1 MKGEMKILML
11 EDSPVDAEI
20 IQRLL
25 KKEFPHTRFSVV
37 KDKEEFDR
45 SLNQSL
51 PDIIL
56 SDNSLPQFSALEAL
70 RVIRERK
77 LTVPFIMVTGTMS
90 DEFAANIIKSG
101 ADDYILKDR
110 LIRLPAAIHAALQK
124 RRAEQEKN
132 VALQERME
140 SEARYR
146 IFLQRITDAFIS
158 LDRNWCYTYLNKQAG
173 DLIRREPAEM
183 IGKNVWDEF
192 PEAVGSAT
200 YQAFHQA
207 MKEQRYISN
216 VDYYAPLNL
225 WQENHIYPSADG
237 ISVFI
242 QDITEKKKLELA
254 LIDQQRN
261 EQLRMT
267 AVTLAAQEKERNAI
281 GRELHD
287 NVNQILVGTS
297 MMLSLLEKD
306 NANYSDIVRMCME
319 NIRNAIEENRT
330 IAHELVAPDLQKEN
344 LLTQVNKLCSGML
357 QMGGIT
363 VEIDHSEYR
372 DELLSQEQKLALY
385 RIIQEQCTNI
395 TRYAKADAVRFFFST
410 ADNQTLSMT
419 ISDNGV
425 GMQEGAQ
432 PAGIG
437 LQNINSRISVL
448 GGTVAIKT
456 APGKGFTLHIRFPL
470 VHTTG

>member
-1 MKGEMKILML
+1 MDGDLKILML
-11 EDSPVDAEI
+11 EDSPVDSEI
-20 IQRLL
+20 IQRML
-25 KKEFPHTRFSVV
+25 KQEFPHTRFSVV

-56 SDNSLPQFSALEAL
+56 SDNSLPQFSAVEAL
-70 RVIRERK
+70 RVIRERR
-77 LTVPFIMVTGTMS
+77 LNVPFIMVTGTMS

-110 LIRLPAAIHAALQK
+110 LIRLPAAINAALLK

-132 VALQERME
+132 EALQERME

-158 LDRNWCYTYLNKQAG
+158 VDRNWCYTYLNRQAG
-173 DLIRREPAEM
+173 DLIRRDPAEM
-183 IGKNVWDEF
+183 IGKNVWEEF
-192 PEAVGSAT
+192 PEAVESAT
-200 YQAFHQA
+200 FHAFHRA

-216 VDYYAPLNL
+216 IDYYAPLNL

-237 ISVFI
+237 LSVFI
-242 QDITEKKKLELA
+242 QDITEKKKLEIA
-254 LIDQQRN
+254 LMEQQRN

-267 AVTLAAQEKERNAI
+267 SVSLAAQEKERNAI

-287 NVNQILVGTS
+287 NVNQILVGTN

-306 NANYSDIVRMCME
+306 NPKKTDIIRACMD
-319 NIRNAIEENRT
+319 NIRDAIAENRK
-330 IAHELVAPDLQKEN
+330 IAHELVAPDLRKEN
-344 LLTQVNKLCSGML
+344 LLTQVNKLCSNML
-357 QMGGIT
+357 QPGGIAFE
-363 VEIDHSEYR
+363 VDHSGYNEA
-372 DELLSQEQKLALY
+372 LLSREQKLALY

-395 TRYAKADAVRFFFST
+395 TRYAKADKVRFFFST
-410 ADNQTLSMT
+410 ADSLALTMI

-425 GMQEGAQ
+425 GMKEDAQ

-437 LQNINSRISVL
+437 LQNINSRVSVL

-456 APGKGFTLHIRFPL
+456 APGKGFALHINFPL
-470 VHTTG
+470 VEKAG